1 MTVTVTASGTPLSVP
16 RAPLMTRAVT
26 SRPGC
31 TVVQLLQLA
40 GSVHWPGPTAA
51 GDRLGLSDIPS
62 HWQASKTSG
71 FELELGPGRGHPNG
85 SHMMLSDTVT
95 ANDRASDLRPSH
107 PNLKCVPRSSD
118 SDAGCRRGFRVRP
131 GPQAETVT
139 RTPGHCHRWYPSGG
153 RRAVVCSPGATP
165 GPGLESTTVAAHWHV
180 ARVS

>member
-1 MTVTVTASGTPLSVP
+1 VTRTSGFKSKHGVRLSATSMTVTVTASGTPLSVP

-71 FELELGPGRGHPNG
+71 LNFELELGPGRGHPNG

-95 ANDRASDLRPSH
+95 ANDRASDITSE
-107 PNLKCVPRSSD
+107 SSK
-118 SDAGCRRGFRVRP
+118 
-131 GPQAETVT
+131 PQMCA
-139 RTPGHCHRWYPSGG
+139 
-153 RRAVVCSPGATP
+153 AVV
-165 GPGLESTTVAAHWHV
+165 
-180 ARVS
+180 